1 MSNGESEAPGELGSK
16 VLEFEKTI
24 KSIVGRAGEP
34 GFGAAQWAP
43 LAELVAVD
51 TFERVGN
58 WLEVMNW
65 SEYTAFLTKW
75 ASASTAFE
83 TTLRRI
89 SELPGLVF
97 LELQETNTS
106 AAGSSVV
113 NSLSVYE
120 FDEAGKIRHL
130 DIYLQ
135 HEGSPRAE

>member
-1 MSNGESEAPGELGSK
+1 MNEADAGAPGELGSK

-24 KSIVGRAGEP
+24 KSIVARAGEP
-34 GFGAAQWAP
+34 GFSAAQWAP

-65 SEYTAFLTKW
+65 QEYTAFLTKW

-83 TTLRRI
+83 TKLRRI

-135 HEGSPRAE
+135 HEQSPKAE